1 MIFYEGA
8 EMQAPKNDLRS
19 LSIEELQVLIES
31 LRKENFQLRE
41 IIDNVPGDVYWKN
54 TQGVWLG
61 INARGSESLR
71 KMGFLSDLKEVIGKT
86 DAELFGEETARH
98 FKANDQMVI
107 QEKREIS
114 QEESATLQSGEKLV
128 QLSIKRPLYNEAGE
142 VIGIIGNTVD
152 ITYLKKIESSLHAA
166 KEKAEVANR
175 AKTEFL
181 ANMSHDMKTPLSGI
195 VTTAEVI
202 IGDKNIPEIGRK
214 YGEIIADS
222 GRQLADFFT
231 SCLDLSKMEMEA
243 WASHTTAFS
252 IKKLLENIKALY
264 LPKAMSSNLVLH
276 VEYDEALPQS
286 VEGHRDALYRVLLN
300 LMGNAIKFTKQGSV
314 TLRAKMLK
322 HADEQHVTA
331 EFQVQDTGM
340 GIPEDKHQV
349 IFEKLYRVKPS
360 YESQIEGSGIGL
372 YIVDQYI
379 KRMGGQIQVDSQVG
393 EGSTFTV
400 TLPLKII
407 SNETES
413 SPAGIEPPSM
423 VIAPDVIKEKTSH
436 PIATTHISENQ
447 NAENLPRVLLVED
460 NEMIQFIT
468 KSLLNTAGFAVDIA
482 GTGEDA
488 LAMFEPNKYGLIYM
502 DIGLPKMS
510 GYETARAIRA
520 KEKTLNAEV
529 ETPIIAL
536 TGHGAMDVQ
545 SFCGEAG
552 MQGILSKP
560 LSREQAEVLWQHF
573 KMDASIPVPG
583 LMLLTQDAPAP
594 SAQEILD
601 VDATIKMIGTQDIA
615 LNLIA
620 KLVGD
625 LKNHFL
631 PQVKAIIFKNKGDEL
646 QFLLH
651 RQLGALAYAK
661 APRLEKTL
669 LGVQTMTQKGVSI
682 DKTAYKEIEQEVL
695 RVIDCYDKMNLT
707 QLQKMV

>member
-1 MIFYEGA
+1 
-8 EMQAPKNDLRS
+8 MQLPENDLKN
-19 LSIEELQVLIES
+19 LSIEELQSSIKS

-41 IIDNVPGDVYWKN
+41 IIDNVPGDVYWKD

-61 INARGSESLR
+61 INARGSDSLR
-71 KMGFLSDLKEVIGKT
+71 KMGFLSDPKEVIGKT
-86 DAELFGEETARH
+86 DSELFGEETARH
-98 FKANDQMVI
+98 FKANDQIVI
-107 QEKREIS
+107 HEKREIS

-128 QLSIKRPLYNEAGE
+128 QLSIKRPLYNEVGG

-195 VTTAEVI
+195 VTTAEVLI
-202 IGDKNIPEIGRK
+202 SDKSISEISRK

-222 GRQLADFFT
+222 GKQLADFFT

-264 LPKAMSSNLVLH
+264 LPKAMSSHLALH
-276 VEYDEALPQS
+276 VEYDDALPQS
-286 VEGHRDALYRVLLN
+286 VEGQRDDLYRVLLN

-314 TLRAKMLK
+314 TLRAKILK
-322 HADEQHVTA
+322 HTDEQQVTV

-340 GIPEDKHQV
+340 GIPEDKYQV
-349 IFEKLYRVKPS
+349 IFEKLHRLKPS
-360 YESQIEGSGIGL
+360 YESQVEGSGIGL
-372 YIVDQYI
+372 YIVDQYV
-379 KRMGGQIQVDSQVG
+379 KRMGGEIRVDSTVE

-400 TLPLKII
+400 TLPLKIV
-407 SNETES
+407 SNEAELS
-413 SPAGIEPPSM
+413 LAAIEPPAI
-423 VIAPDVIKEKTSH
+423 VIAPEVIREKTSH
-436 PIATTHISENQ
+436 RVASTNISENQ

-460 NEMIQFIT
+460 NEMIQFVT

-482 GTGEDA
+482 GSGEEA
-488 LAMFEPNKYGLIYM
+488 LEMVEPNKYGLIYM

-510 GYETARAIRA
+510 GYETARAIRE
-520 KEKTLNAEV
+520 KEKTLNAAEG
-529 ETPIIAL
+529 TPIIAL

-545 SFCGEAG
+545 AFCVEAG

-560 LSREQAEVLWQHF
+560 LSREQAEILWQHF
-573 KMDASIPVPG
+573 KIDASIPVPG
-583 LMLLTQDAPAP
+583 LTLLTHDAPEPQAE
-594 SAQEILD
+594 EILD

-615 LNLIA
+615 LSLIA

-625 LKNHFL
+625 LKNQFL
-631 PQVKAIIFKNKGDEL
+631 PQVKSIISENKGDEL

-669 LGVQTMTQKGVSI
+669 FDVQTMAQKGANI
-682 DKTAYKEIEQEVL
+682 DQAVYQDIEHEVQ
-695 RVIDCYDKMNLT
+695 RVIDCYAKMNLI
-707 QLQKMV
+707 QLQKMA